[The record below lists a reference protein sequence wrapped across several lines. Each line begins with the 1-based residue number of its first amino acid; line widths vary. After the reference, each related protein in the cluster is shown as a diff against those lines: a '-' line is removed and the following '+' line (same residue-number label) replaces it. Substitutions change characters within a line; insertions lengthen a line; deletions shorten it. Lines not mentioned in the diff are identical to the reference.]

1 MYKLLIILV
10 LMATQ
15 GSSALANQDLL
26 KGSVKDGV
34 TLDGL
39 SGVVVYNKSLK
50 QITETNDIGYF
61 KIKANKFDELL
72 FTKDGYKTVNLKV
85 EDNKDIKISLEPL
98 ARGISYI
105 SELGLVQNAKMHP
118 GRMLRVGG
126 IIPSI
131 QLSESYNGFN
141 ENKFVTPSQAPFSTF
156 AIDVDG
162 ASYGNIRR
170 MINAGEIPPKDAVR
184 IEEMINYFSFDH
196 FQNVDKEPVK
206 IATELTSAPWNNSH
220 HVMRIVL
227 KAKDIPTDNLPPA
240 NFVFLID
247 ISGSMQGDRRLPLVK
262 SSLKLLVDQL
272 RDEDQV
278 AIVTYAG
285 RASVHLNSIR
295 ASQKMTIKQAIDELT
310 AGGSTA
316 GGEGIMMAYDIARKN
331 FLKNGNNRI
340 ILASDGDFNVGLSS
354 DQDME
359 QLIAKERES
368 GVHLTVLGFGMGN
381 LKDSKMELLANKGH
395 GNYAYIDN
403 ISAARKAMITEFGG
417 TMFTVAKDVKVQVE
431 FNPYYVQSYRLIGY
445 ENRLLEQEDFNND
458 NKIGGDM
465 GVGHTVTAIYE
476 IIPVGIKNSFNN
488 VDPLKY
494 QSNKALK
501 SGVANNEYAAVKF
514 RYKDI
519 KSEQSKLQEA
529 VVSANIK
536 DFNLVTDDFR
546 FASAV
551 VEFGMLLRNSEFKQN
566 SNFEEVIGRAKSAK
580 GQDREGYRAEF
591 IDLVKSAQLLFQ
603 ANNSINLVK

>member
-1 MYKLLIILV
+1 MIILV
-10 LMATQ
+10 LLVTQ
-15 GSSALANQDLL
+15 GSSGLANGGII
-26 KGSVKDGV
+26 KGYVKDGT
-34 TLDGL
+34 TLEDL
-39 SGVVVYNKSLK
+39 PGVVVYNKSLK
-50 QITETNDIGYF
+50 QITQTNEVGYF
-61 KIKANKFDELL
+61 EIKANKHDELL
-72 FTKDGYKTVNLKV
+72 FTKDGYNTINLKIV
-85 EDNKDIKISLEPL
+85 DSNSIKINLMPL
-98 ARGISYI
+98 IEGVSHISRL
-105 SELGLVQNAKMHP
+105 SLVQNSNMRSERKIM
-118 GRMLRVGG
+118 VGG
-126 IIPSI
+126 IIPAV
-131 QLSESYNGFN
+131 QPAESYRRVS
-141 ENKFVTPSQAPFSTF
+141 ENKFITPAQEPFSTF

-162 ASYGNIRR
+162 ASYSNIRR
-170 MINAGEIPPKDAVR
+170 MINAGKLPPKDAVR
-184 IEEMINYFSFDH
+184 IEEMINYFSYDH
-196 FQNVDKEPVK
+196 FQNGNKEPVK
-206 IATELTSAPWNNSH
+206 ISTELTNSPWNKAH
-220 HVMRIVL
+220 QLLRIAL

-247 ISGSMQGDRRLPLVK
+247 VSGSMQGDGRLPLVK
-262 SSLKLLVDQL
+262 SSLKLLIDQL
-272 RDEDQV
+272 REEDQV

-285 RASVHLNSIR
+285 QAGVKLNSIK
-295 ASQKMTIKQAIDELT
+295 ANQKMTIKQAIDELT

-316 GGEGIMMAYDIARKN
+316 GGEGIKMAYDIASKN

-340 ILASDGDFNVGLSS
+340 ILATDGDFNVGLSS
-354 DQDME
+354 DEAME
-359 QLIAKERES
+359 DLITKERES

-476 IIPVGIKNSFNN
+476 IIPTGVKNSFNS
-488 VDPLKY
+488 VDSLKY

-501 SGVANNEYAAVKF
+501 IGVNNKEYANVKF
-514 RYKDI
+514 RYKDV
-519 KSEQSKLQEA
+519 KSQQSKLQEE
-529 VVSANIK
+529 VVQANIR
-536 DFNLVTDDFR
+536 DFNLITDDFR

-566 SNFEEVIGRAKSAK
+566 SSFDSIIERAKSAK

-591 IDLVKSAQLLFQ
+591 ISLVKNSQLLFQ
-603 ANNSINLVK
+603 TDHRFN